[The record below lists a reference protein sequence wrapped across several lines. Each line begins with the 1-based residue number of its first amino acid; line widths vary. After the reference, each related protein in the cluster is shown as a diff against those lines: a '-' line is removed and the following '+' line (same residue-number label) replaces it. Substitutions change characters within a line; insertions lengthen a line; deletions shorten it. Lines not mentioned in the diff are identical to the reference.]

1 MRDRWNEIEATGSH
15 SEVAEF
21 VLASRLFGSD
31 PTLVLHGGGN
41 TSLKAPFVDVTG
53 DEVDALYV
61 KGSGRDLATI
71 ELSGFAALR
80 IARLGALLRLDSL
93 SDGDMMRALAD
104 ARCDSSDPLPS
115 VETFLHALLPHKV
128 VFHSHSDAVLT
139 LTNLAD
145 GEARVRSLYGARAVV
160 LPYVMPGFGLAKQL
174 AEIWPGSDAHDAT
187 GIVLMNHG
195 LVTFGDTTSEAY
207 HRHVEMTTLADEY
220 LADKAPLPEFRSAPP
235 LPPPRIDELAKLRR
249 GVSTAA
255 GRSMVTSRYT
265 DGIVRW
271 FVARED
277 LMDAAERGPVTPDHV
292 IRTKRVPQVGLDVE
306 AYVDAYRETF
316 DAYAQREPALLSM
329 VDPAPRII
337 LDPHLGMVS
346 VGAGSADA
354 AIASEIYHHSMAVI
368 TQAETL
374 GRYTPLPATEA
385 FAVEYWEPERAKLA
399 VESPTL
405 ELQGEVALVTGA
417 ASGIGRACAA
427 ELISRGAAVVG
438 IDMADAIAET
448 FSGSSWLGIQ
458 VDVTDADGV
467 DAVLREAVDR
477 YGGIDI
483 AVMAAGIFGA
493 SRPLAQL
500 DRDEWDRVMAVNVG
514 SVASLMARL
523 HPLLALAFRGGRVVM
538 VASKNVA
545 APGPGAAAYS
555 ASKAAVTQLARV
567 AALEWA
573 HDGIRVNC
581 VHPDAVFDTGLW
593 TAELLAERAAHYNV
607 SVEQYRRRNLLQKE
621 VTSAAVGRLVAEMC
635 GETFAVTTGAQV
647 PIDGGSERVI

>member
-1 MRDRWNEIEATGSH
+1 MRDGWNEIEATGPH

-31 PTLVLHGGGN
+31 PRLVLHGGGN
-41 TSLKAPFVDVTG
+41 TSLKAPFTDVTG

-80 IARLGALLRLDSL
+80 TARLAALLRLDSL
-93 SDGDMMRALAD
+93 SDRDMMRALAD
-104 ARCDSSDPLPS
+104 ARYDSSDPLPS
-115 VETFLHALLPHKV
+115 VETFLHALLPHKA

-145 GEARVRSLYGARAVV
+145 GEARVRNLYGARAVV
-160 LPYVMPGFGLAKQL
+160 LPCVMPGFELAKQL
-174 AEIWPGSDAHDAT
+174 AEIWPDSDAPDAT

-195 LVTFGDTTSEAY
+195 LVTFGDTTREAY

-235 LPPPRIDELAKLRR
+235 LPRPRIDELANLRR
-249 GVSTAA
+249 GVSVAA
-255 GRSMVTSRYT
+255 GRSMVTSRHT
-265 DGIVRW
+265 DDIVRW

-277 LMDAAERGPVTPDHV
+277 LMDAAQRGPVTPDHV

-306 AYVDAYRETF
+306 TYVDAYRETF
-316 DAYAQREPALLSM
+316 EAFAQREPAVPNM
-329 VDPAPRII
+329 IDPAPRII
-337 LDPHLGMVS
+337 LDPDLGMIS
-346 VGAGSADA
+346 VGEGPADTE
-354 AIASEIYHHSMAVI
+354 IASEIYHHSMQVI
-368 TQAETL
+368 TQAEIL
-374 GRYTPLPATEA
+374 GEYAPLPAAEA

-399 VESPTL
+399 AESPAL
-405 ELQGEVALVTGA
+405 ALQGDVALVTGA
-417 ASGIGRACAA
+417 ASGIGRACVA
-427 ELISRGAAVVG
+427 ELIARGAAVTG
-438 IDMADAIAET
+438 LDMADGTADT

-458 VDVTDADGV
+458 VDVTDEDGV
-467 DAVLREAVDR
+467 DAALREAVDR

-483 AVMAAGIFGA
+483 AVMAAGVFGA

-500 DRDEWDRVMAVNVG
+500 DRDEWNRVMAVNVG

-545 APGPGAAAYS
+545 APGRGAAAYS
-555 ASKAAVTQLARV
+555 ASKAAMVQLARV

-573 HDGIRVNC
+573 QDGIRVNC

-593 TAELLAERAAHYNV
+593 TAELLAERAARYNV
-607 SVEQYRRRNLLQKE
+607 SVEQYRRRSLLQKE

-635 GETFAVTTGAQV
+635 GETFAVTTGAQI
-647 PIDGGSERVI
+647 PIDGGNERVI

>member
-1 MRDRWNEIEATGSH
+1 LRDRWNEIEAAAPH

-41 TSLKAPFVDVTG
+41 TSLKAPFTDVTG
-53 DEVDALYV
+53 DEVDALYI

-80 IARLGALLRLDSL
+80 FARLRTLLYLDPP
-93 SDGDMMRALAD
+93 SDGDMMRALGD
-104 ARCDSSDPLPS
+104 ARCDFSDPLPS
-115 VETFLHALLPHKV
+115 VETFLHAFLPHKA

-145 GEARVRSLYGARAVV
+145 GEARVPSLFGAKAVV
-160 LPYVMPGFGLAKQL
+160 VPYIMPGFELAKRL
-174 AEIWPGSDAHDAT
+174 AEIWKGSDTHDAI
-187 GIVLMNHG
+187 GIVLLNHG
-195 LVTFGDTTSEAY
+195 LVTFGDTTREAY

-220 LADKAPLPEFRSAPP
+220 LADKAPLPEFRSAPL
-235 LPPPRIDELAKLRR
+235 LPRPRIDELAELRCA
-249 GVSTAA
+249 VSLAA
-255 GRSMVTSRYT
+255 GRSMVTSRHT
-265 DGIVRW
+265 DDIVRW
-271 FVARED
+271 FVTRED
-277 LMDAAERGPVTPDHV
+277 LMDAAQRGPVTPDHV
-292 IRTKRVPQVGLDVE
+292 IRTKRVPQVGRDVD
-306 AYVDAYRETF
+306 AYVDAYRESF
-316 DAYAQREPALLSM
+316 EAFAQREAPGLRM
-329 VDPAPRII
+329 VDPASRII
-337 LDPHLGMVS
+337 LDPRLGMIS
-346 VGAGSADA
+346 VGAGPADA
-354 AIASEIYHHSMAVI
+354 VIASEIYRHSMQVI

-374 GRYTPLPATEA
+374 GEYAPLPAAAA
-385 FAVEYWEPERAKLA
+385 FAVEYWELERAKLA
-399 VESPTL
+399 ADAPTL

-438 IDMADAIAET
+438 LDMADGIADT
-448 FSGSSWLGIQ
+448 FSGSSWLGIR
-458 VDVTDADGV
+458 VDVTDEDGV
-467 DAVLREAVDR
+467 DVALREAVDR
-477 YGGIDI
+477 YGGVDI

-500 DRDEWDRVMAVNVG
+500 DRDEWNRVMAVNVG

-523 HPLLALAFRGGRVVM
+523 HPLLTLAFRGGRVVM

-545 APGPGAAAYS
+545 APGRGAAAYS

-573 HDGIRVNC
+573 QDGIRVNC

-593 TAELLAERAAHYNV
+593 TTELLAERAAHYNV

-621 VTSAAVGRLVAEMC
+621 VTSATVARLVAEMC
-635 GETFAVTTGAQV
+635 GETFAVTTGAQI

>member
-1 MRDRWNEIEATGSH
+1 MRDRWNEIEATGPH

-71 ELSGFAALR
+71 ELSGFAGLR

-115 VETFLHALLPHKV
+115 VETFLHALLPHKA

-220 LADKAPLPEFRSAPP
+220 LADKAPLPEFCSAPP

-265 DGIVRW
+265 DDIVRW

-316 DAYAQREPALLSM
+316 DAYAQREPAPLSM

-346 VGAGSADA
+346 VGAGSVDT
-354 AIASEIYHHSMAVI
+354 AIASEIYHHSMQVI

-374 GRYTPLPATEA
+374 GRYTPLPAAEA

-438 IDMADAIAET
+438 IDMADAIADT

-467 DAVLREAVDR
+467 DAALREAVDR

-523 HPLLALAFRGGRVVM
+523 HPLLASAFRGGRVVM

-593 TAELLAERAAHYNV
+593 TAELLVERAAHYNV
-607 SVEQYRRRNLLQKE
+607 SVDQYRRRNLLQKE

-635 GETFAVTTGAQV
+635 GETFAVTTGAQI

>member
-1 MRDRWNEIEATGSH
+1 MRDRWNEIEAAAPH
-15 SEVAEF
+15 SELAEF

-41 TSLKAPFVDVTG
+41 TSLKAPFTDVTG

-80 IARLGALLRLDSL
+80 IARLATLLHLDPP
-93 SDGDMMRALAD
+93 SDGDMMRALGD

-115 VETFLHALLPHKV
+115 VETFLHAFLPHKA

-145 GEARVRSLYGARAVV
+145 GEARVPSVFGAKAVV
-160 LPYVMPGFGLAKQL
+160 VPYVMPGFELAMRL
-174 AEIWPGSDAHDAT
+174 AEIWTGSDTQDT
-187 GIVLMNHG
+187 IGIVLLNHG
-195 LVTFGDTTSEAY
+195 LVTFGDTTREAY
-207 HRHVEMTTLADEY
+207 HRHVELTTLADEY

-235 LPPPRIDELAKLRR
+235 LPRPRIDELAELRCA
-249 GVSTAA
+249 VSVAA

-265 DGIVRW
+265 DDIVRL
-271 FVARED
+271 FVTRED
-277 LMDAAERGPVTPDHV
+277 LMDAAQRGPVTPDHV
-292 IRTKRVPQVGLDVE
+292 IRTKRVPQVGRDVD
-306 AYVDAYRETF
+306 AYVDAYRESF
-316 DAYAQREPALLSM
+316 EAFAQREAPGLNM

-337 LDPHLGMVS
+337 LDPRLGMITI
-346 VGAGSADA
+346 GAGPTDA
-354 AIASEIYHHSMAVI
+354 VIASEIYRNSMQVI

-374 GRYTPLPATEA
+374 GEYAPLPAAAA

-399 VESPTL
+399 ADAPAL

-438 IDMADAIAET
+438 LDMADGTADT
-448 FSGSSWLGIQ
+448 FSGTSWLGIR
-458 VDVTDADGV
+458 VDVTDEDGV
-467 DAVLREAVDR
+467 DVALREAVDR

-500 DRDEWDRVMAVNVG
+500 DRDEWNRVMAVNVG

-523 HPLLALAFRGGRVVM
+523 HPLLTLSFRGGRVVM

-545 APGPGAAAYS
+545 APGRGAAAYS

-573 HDGIRVNC
+573 QDGIRVNC

-593 TAELLAERAAHYNV
+593 TTELLAERAAHHNV

-621 VTSAAVGRLVAEMC
+621 VTPATVARLVAEMC
-635 GETFAVTTGAQV
+635 GETFAVTTGAQI

>member
-1 MRDRWNEIEATGSH
+1 MRDRWNEIEAAGSH

-21 VLASRLFGSD
+21 VLASRVFGSD
-31 PTLVLHGGGN
+31 PALVLAGGGN
-41 TSLKAPFVDVTG
+41 TSLKAPFADVTG

-71 ELSGFAALR
+71 ELSGFVALR
-80 IARLGALLRLDSL
+80 IARLASLLRLDSL
-93 SDGDMMRALAD
+93 SDADMMRALGD
-104 ARCDSSDPLPS
+104 ARYDSSGPLPS
-115 VETFLHALLPHKV
+115 VETFLHALLPDKV

-160 LPYVMPGFGLAKQL
+160 LPYVMPGFGLAKRL
-174 AEIWPGSDAHDAT
+174 AEIWPGGDAHEPI

-195 LVTFGDTTSEAY
+195 LVTFGDTTREAY
-207 HRHVEMTTLADEY
+207 RRHVEITTLAEEY
-220 LADKAPLPEFRSAPP
+220 LADKAPLPEFGSAPP
-235 LPPPRIDELAKLRR
+235 LPPPRIDELAKLRLD
-249 GVSTAA
+249 VSVAA
-255 GRSMVTSRYT
+255 GRSMVTSRHT
-265 DGIVRW
+265 DDIVRW

-277 LMDAAERGPVTPDHV
+277 LMDAAQRGPVTPDHV

-306 AYVDAYRETF
+306 AYVEAYRETF
-316 DAYAQREPALLSM
+316 EALVQDEPAVPSM

-337 LDPHLGMVS
+337 LDPHLGMIS
-346 VGAGSADA
+346 VGEGPADTE
-354 AIASEIYHHSMAVI
+354 IAFEIYQHTMAVI

-374 GRYTPLPATEA
+374 GMYAPLPAAEA

-399 VESPTL
+399 TELPTL

-438 IDMADAIAET
+438 LDMADGVADT
-448 FSGSSWLGIQ
+448 FSGPSWLGTQ
-458 VDVTDADGV
+458 VDVTDDDDV
-467 DAVLREAVDR
+467 DAALSEAVDR
-477 YGGIDI
+477 FGGIDI
-483 AVMAAGIFGA
+483 AVMAAGVFGA

-514 SVASLMARL
+514 SVAGLMARL
-523 HPLLALAFRGGRVVM
+523 HPLLASAFRGGRVVV

-545 APGPGAAAYS
+545 APGRGAAAYS

-573 HDGIRVNC
+573 PDGIRVNC

-593 TAELLAERAAHYNV
+593 TAELLAERAARYNM

-621 VTSAAVGRLVAEMC
+621 VTSAAVGCLVAEMC
-635 GETFAVTTGAQV
+635 GETFAATTGAQV
-647 PIDGGSERVI
+647 PIDGGNERVI